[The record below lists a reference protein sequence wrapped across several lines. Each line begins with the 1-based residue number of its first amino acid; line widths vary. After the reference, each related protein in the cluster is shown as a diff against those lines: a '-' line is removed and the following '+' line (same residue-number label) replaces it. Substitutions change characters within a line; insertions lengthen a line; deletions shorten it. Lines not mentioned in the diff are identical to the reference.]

1 MKFDVEGIKNLT
13 FPSGAM
19 GYKKKDV
26 DDFLIY
32 VAKDYGSYQRQ
43 LEKSKQETEEAEQ
56 EKQELL
62 KKLEEQKAA
71 DAATLEKFKQEN
83 QALKQQITSL
93 QTESVSN
100 NLNEDTALSLAQ
112 KVALRI
118 EKQAKEEAQERLMH
132 ADRYYEEQV
141 RKLEQKRKEISSEVV
156 TSLSEL
162 IGSER
167 MIVASIDNSS
177 IEAAINGINY
187 FASKKKFY
195 KGKSILV
202 LGETADLGNQ
212 TVEQHKRLEPAINA
226 ALADKVI
233 IYGEPFKHLKLDGDN
248 VVQCD
253 TKEQIIQE
261 ICEEVT
267 NDSFAFVKGSHGIGF
282 YEVVNMLKEKANFVE
297 NQF

>member
-43 LEKSKQETEEAEQ
+43 LEKSKQEIEEAEK
-56 EKQELL
+56 EKQALL

-167 MIVASIDNSS
+167 MIVASIDTVKQEYVRLMNV
-177 IEAAINGINY
+177 IRENY
-187 FASKKKFY
+187 
-195 KGKSILV
+195 
-202 LGETADLGNQ
+202 EDL
-212 TVEQHKRLEPAINA
+212 TDEPN
-226 ALADKVI
+226 
-233 IYGEPFKHLKLDGDN
+233 H
-248 VVQCD
+248 
-253 TKEQIIQE
+253 
-261 ICEEVT
+261 
-267 NDSFAFVKGSHGIGF
+267 
-282 YEVVNMLKEKANFVE
+282 
-297 NQF
+297 